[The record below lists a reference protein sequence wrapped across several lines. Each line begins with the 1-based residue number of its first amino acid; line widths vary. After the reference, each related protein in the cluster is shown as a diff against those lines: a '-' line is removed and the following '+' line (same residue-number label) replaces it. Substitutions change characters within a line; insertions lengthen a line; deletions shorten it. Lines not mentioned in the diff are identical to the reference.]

1 MTVTVI
7 GFGLGAIAV
16 MLLVEEYVS
25 YRQER
30 RSEQLATIVTGL
42 LGMAF
47 FVAMLYAAGA
57 M

>member
-1 MTVTVI
+1 MLVSSI
-7 GFGLGAIAV
+7 GFGLGAITI
-16 MLLVEEYVS
+16 MLLVEEYIS
-25 YRQER
+25 YRQKR
-30 RSEQLATIVTGL
+30 RSEQLATIITGL